1 VTQVGGKRKRREL
14 AEVGGRGNGSGLE
27 CPLTA
32 LRKALPQF
40 SMDFLEF
47 QKEPEELEKPAKVVS
62 FGIFPLARTA
72 YIHDYSLMRL

>member
-1 VTQVGGKRKRREL
+1 
-14 AEVGGRGNGSGLE
+14 
-27 CPLTA
+27 
-32 LRKALPQF
+32 
-40 SMDFLEF
+40 MDFLEF